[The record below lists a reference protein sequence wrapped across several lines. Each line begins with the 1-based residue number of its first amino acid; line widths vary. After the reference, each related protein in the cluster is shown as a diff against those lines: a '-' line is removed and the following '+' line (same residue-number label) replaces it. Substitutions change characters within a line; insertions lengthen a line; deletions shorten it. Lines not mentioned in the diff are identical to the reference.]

1 VIPAADLPVVVALAA
16 GGSLAV
22 AAGGVLALRK
32 LRSRSLTHSTVTV
45 ALVPVAAVLVGAL
58 LTGNAMFLSAHDL
71 SVLVVV
77 TVVAGA
83 VGLVT
88 AVLLGRAVIAG
99 SRSLGVAAAN
109 LGQGYVHP
117 SQALSAELAT
127 LDGQLG
133 EVSRQLQESRGRE
146 RSLESSRRELV
157 AWVSHDL
164 RTPLAGIR
172 AMAEALEDRVARD
185 QRTVERYH
193 HGIRVEADRL
203 AGMVDDLF
211 ELSKINA
218 SALRLSL
225 QEVSLADLVSDAV
238 SSARPVAAAKGVRL
252 TGHAD
257 GSPVVLAGV
266 PELGRVLRKPAVEC
280 DSAYSRRRSDL
291 GASPRGRPV
300 GVGGGS
306 RRLRRHSRGRP
317 APPVRGCLPRHRR
330 PDPGR
335 RPGRVGVSHRPGA
348 RRGSSRRHHDHQRR
362 PGMPCPCPA
371 PDRRRF
377 VRGLSAGGGRR
388 ARAPCPG
395 PALAGGWSG
404 WSAPAAGRLARPPS
418 GRRQAQPG
426 PPPQ

>member
-1 VIPAADLPVVVALAA
+1 MIPAADLALVVALAA

-22 AAGGVLALRK
+22 AAGGVLALRG
-32 LRSRSLTHSTVTV
+32 LRRRSLTHSTVTV
-45 ALVPVAAVLVGAL
+45 ALVPVVAVLVGAL
-58 LTGNAMFLSAHDL
+58 LTGDAMFLSAHDL

-117 SQALSAELAT
+117 SQALSAELAA
-127 LDGQLG
+127 LDAQLA

-172 AMAEALEDRVARD
+172 AMAEALEDGVARD
-185 QRTVERYH
+185 RGTVERYH

-218 SALRLSL
+218 CALRLSL

-252 TGHAD
+252 AGHAD
-257 GSPVVLAGV
+257 GSPVVLASV
-266 PELGRVLRKPAVEC
+266 PELGRVLRNLLSNAIRHTPADGLISVH
-280 DSAYSRRRSDL
+280 ARSDAQSGWVEVL
-291 GASPRGRPV
+291 DGCGGIPEGDLPRLFEVAFRGTAARTP
-300 GVGGGS
+300 GDGGGGGGGGLGLAIA
-306 RRLRRHSRGRP
+306 RGLVEAHRGDITIANDGPGCRARVRLP
-317 APPVRGCLPRHRR
+317 MA
-330 PDPGR
+330 
-335 RPGRVGVSHRPGA
+335 A
-348 RRGSSRRHHDHQRR
+348 ASSRD
-362 PGMPCPCPA
+362 
-371 PDRRRF
+371 
-377 VRGLSAGGGRR
+377 LSQ
-388 ARAPCPG
+388 
-395 PALAGGWSG
+395 
-404 WSAPAAGRLARPPS
+404 AAGDVLERHVQGQL
-418 GRRQAQPG
+418 
-426 PPPQ
+426 

>member
-1 VIPAADLPVVVALAA
+1 MIPAADLPVVVALAA

-127 LDGQLG
+127 LDGQMG

-266 PELGRVLRKPAVEC
+266 PELGRVLRNLLSNAIRHTPADGLISVQAHGDAQSAWVEVLDAC
-280 DSAYSRRRSDL
+280 GGIPEGDLPRLFEVAFRGTAARTPGDGRGGLGLAIARGLVDAHHGDITITNDGPGCRARVRLPIAAASSGDSA
-291 GASPRGRPV
+291 
-300 GVGGGS
+300 
-306 RRLRRHSRGRP
+306 
-317 APPVRGCLPRHRR
+317 
-330 PDPGR
+330 
-335 RPGRVGVSHRPGA
+335 
-348 RRGSSRRHHDHQRR
+348 Q
-362 PGMPCPCPA
+362 
-371 PDRRRF
+371 
-377 VRGLSAGGGRR
+377 
-388 ARAPCPG
+388 
-395 PALAGGWSG
+395 
-404 WSAPAAGRLARPPS
+404 AAGDVLERHVQGQL
-418 GRRQAQPG
+418 
-426 PPPQ
+426 

>member
-1 VIPAADLPVVVALAA
+1 MIPAADLALVVALAA

-32 LRSRSLTHSTVTV
+32 LRRRSLTHSTVTV
-45 ALVPVAAVLVGAL
+45 ALVPVVAVLVGAL

-88 AVLLGRAVIAG
+88 AVLLGACGHRRQQIAG
-99 SRSLGVAAAN
+99 RRRRKPGTGLRPPP
-109 LGQGYVHP
+109 H
-117 SQALSAELAT
+117 ALSAELAA
-127 LDGQLG
+127 LDAQLA

-146 RSLESSRRELV
+146 LSLESSRRELV

-185 QRTVERYH
+185 QGTVERYH

-218 SALRLSL
+218 CALRLSL

-252 TGHAD
+252 AGHAD
-257 GSPVVLAGV
+257 GSPVVLASV
-266 PELGRVLRKPAVEC
+266 PELGRVLRNLLSNAIRHTPADGLISVH
-280 DSAYSRRRSDL
+280 ARSDAQSGWVEVL
-291 GASPRGRPV
+291 DGCGGIPEGDLPRLFEVAFRGTAARTP
-300 GVGGGS
+300 GDGGGG
-306 RRLRRHSRGRP
+306 LGLAIARGLVEAHQGDITIAHDGP
-317 APPVRGCLPRHRR
+317 GCLA
-330 PDPGR
+330 
-335 RPGRVGVSHRPGA
+335 RVRLPIAVA
-348 RRGSSRRHHDHQRR
+348 SSRD
-362 PGMPCPCPA
+362 
-371 PDRRRF
+371 
-377 VRGLSAGGGRR
+377 LSQ
-388 ARAPCPG
+388 
-395 PALAGGWSG
+395 
-404 WSAPAAGRLARPPS
+404 AAGDVLERHVQGQL
-418 GRRQAQPG
+418 
-426 PPPQ
+426 